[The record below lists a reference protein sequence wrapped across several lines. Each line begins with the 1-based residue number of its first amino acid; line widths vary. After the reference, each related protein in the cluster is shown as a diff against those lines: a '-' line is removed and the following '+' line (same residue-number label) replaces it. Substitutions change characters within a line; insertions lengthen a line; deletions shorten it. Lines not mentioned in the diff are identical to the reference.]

1 MVQTWVR
8 AWCRHGSEHGADMGA
23 RAWCRDGSE
32 PGAEMGQSFVQRWAR
47 AWCRHGSEH
56 GAEMGAR
63 HVKMCRSKPSHLAM
77 PTRRSPKFPIQS
89 YRSFVPYSH
98 FALVSD
104 TVILLLY
111 PIRSFRFCVRYG
123 HFALVSDTVISL
135 LRPIQSFR
143 FCVQYS
149 HFALV
154 PDTVN
159 FALVLTSGGY
169 LLTQTCFLTSN
180 LLLHSVPPLRSR
192 DLSARHTRGND
203 VIDCN
208 TSEIA
213 ADKDIKKHYRPPG
226 EARRGHEKGLK
237 LTLEI

>member
-1 MVQTWVR
+1 MQCQQEDRLSFRYSHIALLSHTVISLL
-8 AWCRHGSEHGADMGA
+8 CLI
-23 RAWCRDGSE
+23 
-32 PGAEMGQSFVQRWAR
+32 QSFRFCIR
-47 AWCRHGSEH
+47 YG
-56 GAEMGAR
+56 
-63 HVKMCRSKPSHLAM
+63 
-77 PTRRSPKFPIQS
+77 
-89 YRSFVPYSH
+89 H
-98 FALVSD
+98 FAFVSD
-104 TVILLLY
+104 TVILLLC
-111 PIRSFRFCVRYG
+111 PIQSFRSCARYS
-123 HFALVSDTVISL
+123 HFAFVSNTVISL
-135 LRPIQSFR
+135 LCPIQSFR
-143 FCVQYS
+143 FCVRYSHFAFVSNTVISLLCPIQSFRSCARYS

-213 ADKDIKKHYRPPG
+213 ADKDIKKQYRHPG